1 MPGLLDID
9 PPQNDIKWGI
19 TGGKNALS
27 WPHIDANGFATAVVV
42 TTGAKYWILMREK
55 RGLDV
60 PPSLG
65 NLSTMHAFPK
75 TWHPSTF
82 EKDLHEYEALHLTA
96 GTVL

>member
-1 MPGLLDID
+1 MPGLLYVD

-19 TGGKNALS
+19 TGGQNALS

-42 TTGAKYWILMREK
+42 TTGSKYWILMRER
-55 RGLDV
+55 RGLDD

-65 NLSTMHAFPK
+65 NLGTMHAFPK